1 MFAEVGYS
9 YENSNN
15 EYISMV
21 VGSEADIDWDK
32 VTYEYAPILA
42 CGAIMVMGIAFAG
55 YSGGTSV
62 VCSAAICLFI
72 ITMMPNENNI
82 CLFTGII
89 CTPYSIIILL
99 KFINRKKKDYTLIFN
114 KEFKKIGNLEF
125 IEKTYT
131 FEKRNLKYEA
141 VYGTDITN
149 LEFSFDNYYKVW
161 LEEENNV
168 IAIQFNKKPNASVL
182 IIYYDNIQSFKQ
194 YCVDNNIKYKIVKR
208 KLRHQ

>member
-1 MFAEVGYS
+1 MKKLFLIEVIGGIFLILYS
-9 YENSNN
+9 F
-15 EYISMV
+15 
-21 VGSEADIDWDK
+21 
-32 VTYEYAPILA
+32 VTPIYMKL
-42 CGAIMVMGIAFAG
+42 
-55 YSGGTSV
+55 
-62 VCSAAICLFI
+62 
-72 ITMMPNENNI
+72 

-89 CTPYSIIILL
+89 CIPYSIIILL

-141 VYGTDITN
+141 VYGTDIIN

-161 LEEENNV
+161 LEEENNI
-168 IAIQFNKKPNASVL
+168 IAIQFNKKPNASIL
-182 IIYYDNIQSFKQ
+182 IIYYDDIQSFKQ

-208 KLRHQ
+208 KLKHQ